1 VTVNEESATGLPST
15 AGEPAA
21 TSDDVRALGVV
32 SKAPEA
38 SVNVNRVA
46 PRLSAGS
53 PAVRV
58 PLLDLGASHRDLR
71 RDLVATFGELIDSGA
86 FTNGPQVAELE
97 AAFARYCDVPFCIGL
112 ASGLDALRLAL
123 VAIEPEPGEE
133 AILPANTYV
142 ATAEAVVQ
150 AGLVPVL
157 ADVSTRDYNVDHD
170 AVKAAVTSRTRV
182 VVAVHL
188 YGQMADTVRLL
199 ADARSRGLDVVEDAC
214 QAHGAR
220 RDGLGAGAA
229 GRAGAFSFYPGKN
242 LGAFGDAGALVTGDE
257 RLAARVR
264 ALREHGQTAKHRHE
278 AVGYTARLD
287 TVQAAVLLR
296 KLPLLPGWTEERR
309 TIACA
314 YSEALAGVGDLR
326 LPPVPP
332 GSEPV
337 WHLYEIRTGRADKL
351 AAFLEERGVQTGRH
365 YPSPVHLTPAFAHLG
380 HGPGAFPVSEA
391 LALELVSLPIY
402 PGLGDDRLDIVVTA
416 IREFFD
422 HG

>member
-32 SKAPEA
+32 SRAPEA
-38 SVNVNRVA
+38 SGSVNRVA

-123 VAIEPEPGEE
+123 VAIESEPGEE

-337 WHLYEIRTGRADKL
+337 WHLYEIRTGRAHEL
-351 AAFLEERGVQTGRH
+351 AAFLDERGVQTGRH